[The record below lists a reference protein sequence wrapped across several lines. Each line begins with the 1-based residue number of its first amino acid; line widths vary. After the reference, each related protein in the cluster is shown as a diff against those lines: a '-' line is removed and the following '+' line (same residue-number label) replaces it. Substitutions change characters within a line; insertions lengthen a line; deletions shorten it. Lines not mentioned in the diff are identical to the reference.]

1 MRRGSEANHTATHLL
16 DQALREVLGT
26 HVEQKGSLCTPDYLR
41 FDFSHFQKVTPEE
54 LRQVERIVNRR
65 IREDIPLQ
73 DHRNVPMEEAKKL
86 GAIALF
92 GEKYGDKVRVVQ
104 FGSSV
109 EFCGGC
115 HAKSTGR
122 IGLFRIVSESSVAA
136 GVRRIEAITG
146 EAAEESV
153 YAQQDVMSNLKS
165 FFNNAKDLTA
175 VIKKTIEENDG
186 LKKQVESYVKEQL
199 VALRDKLVAS
209 ATDVDGVR
217 LIKYVIPTAI
227 EPNAVKDL
235 AFQVSGI
242 LPNDTLCVFGS
253 THEGKPLLTVMISKN
268 LVESKKLNA
277 GQLVREAAKLIKGGG
292 GGAPHFATA
301 GGKDASGL
309 EEAVKKVVELALA

>member
-1 MRRGSEANHTATHLL
+1 
-16 DQALREVLGT
+16 
-26 HVEQKGSLCTPDYLR
+26 
-41 FDFSHFQKVTPEE
+41 
-54 LRQVERIVNRR
+54 
-65 IREDIPLQ
+65 
-73 DHRNVPMEEAKKL
+73 
-86 GAIALF
+86 
-92 GEKYGDKVRVVQ
+92 
-104 FGSSV
+104 
-109 EFCGGC
+109 
-115 HAKSTGR
+115 
-122 IGLFRIVSESSVAA
+122 
-136 GVRRIEAITG
+136 
-146 EAAEESV
+146 
-153 YAQQDVMSNLKS
+153 MSNLKS